1 MYGLD
6 INFLSDRHLDTAKS
20 TTVAKQSPGISLKKQ
35 TPLLIGA
42 GVGLALVALSG
53 GFIALLNFQKGQT
66 ESNIAELDQ
75 KLGQLEQQAKSV
87 EELKTQL
94 QAAQGE
100 VTALVS
106 VFNQIKP
113 WSALLE
119 ELKVKTPESVQII
132 SLQEV
137 QTPPIEGQPA
147 PATQLN
153 IKGYAANY
161 DAVNDF
167 LLTLQNSRFFKAD
180 KTRIQS
186 AQQSKSIEITL
197 GKNSPYKAASIP
209 DVVEFD
215 ITTQLNDIPASQL
228 RRELA
233 NRGAVGL
240 VSRLKTLEQ
249 TGAVK

>member
-6 INFLSDRHLDTAKS
+6 INFLSDRHLE
-20 TTVAKQSPGISLKKQ
+20 TTKTTTTTKQSPGVSLKKQ

-53 GFIALLNFQKGQT
+53 GFIALLNLQKGQT

-75 KLGQLEQQAKSV
+75 TLSQLGEKEKSIEEIRTQV
-87 EELKTQL
+87 E
-94 QAAQGE
+94 AAQGE

-119 ELKVKTPESVQII
+119 ELKNQTPETVQIQ
-132 SLQEV
+132 SMQESK
-137 QTPPIEGQPA
+137 TSP
-147 PATQLN
+147 TTSQLN
-153 IKGYAANY
+153 ISGIAQNY

-167 LLTLQNSRFFKAD
+167 LLTLQNSRFLKAD
-180 KTRIQS
+180 QTKIES
-186 AQQSKSIEITL
+186 ARLTDGIPITL
-197 GKNSPYKAASIP
+197 REGAPYTSATIP
-209 DVVEFD
+209 DVVEFN
-215 ITTQLNDIPASQL
+215 ITTELNNLPATQMRS
-228 RRELA
+228 ELA
-233 NRGAVGL
+233 SRGAVGL

-249 TGAVK
+249 TGAIE